1 MKQQRKTSFARHGS
15 RQRCLGA
22 RRTTWRLVVS
32 PLPEGRSALRPA
44 PRQKIL
50 SGVLAGRRA
59 WLHRGSPGQS
69 LVEFALVLPVL
80 MLILILLI
88 TIPGFG
94 AWDQLVASN
103 IADQAAQDGANATAN
118 ATYANE
124 QTVACRVAVPEAT
137 QQMRQSALALQSLS
151 VTCRADD
158 ASGNPNNPADYGVE
172 GFRRIVVTISY
183 SMRLFLPGAVTLS
196 ETVTGWARIERATG
210 P

>member
-1 MKQQRKTSFARHGS
+1 MKRSNTFQHRQGLEILWRPRKSS
-15 RQRCLGA
+15 R
-22 RRTTWRLVVS
+22 
-32 PLPEGRSALRPA
+32 
-44 PRQKIL
+44 
-50 SGVLAGRRA
+50 
-59 WLHRGSPGQS
+59 GQN

-103 IADQAAQDGANATAN
+103 IADQAAQDGANATFN

-124 QTVACRVAVPEAT
+124 QTVACQVAIPEAT
-137 QQMRQSALALQSLS
+137 QQMRQTALALQSLK

-158 ASGNPNNPADYGVE
+158 ASGNPSNPGNYGVE

-183 SMRLFLPGAVTLS
+183 SMRLLLPGAVTLS
-196 ETVTGWARIERATG
+196 GTVNGWARIERATG

>member
-1 MKQQRKTSFARHGS
+1 MKHRRKTTLVRHGS
-15 RQRCLGA
+15 RQRL
-22 RRTTWRLVVS
+22 
-32 PLPEGRSALRPA
+32 
-44 PRQKIL
+44 
-50 SGVLAGRRA
+50 LAGRCALRH
-59 WLHRGSPGQS
+59 WRSQGQS

-158 ASGNPNNPADYGVE
+158 ASGNPSNPGDYGVE

>member
-1 MKQQRKTSFARHGS
+1 MNQRRTLSIWGS
-15 RQRCLGA
+15 RTCH
-22 RRTTWRLVVS
+22 
-32 PLPEGRSALRPA
+32 ALRFSRPGLIWQNS
-44 PRQKIL
+44 R
-50 SGVLAGRRA
+50 
-59 WLHRGSPGQS
+59 GQS
-69 LVEFALVLPVL
+69 LVEFALVLPIL

-118 ATYANE
+118 ATYSNE
-124 QTVACRVAVPEAT
+124 EAIACQVAIPEAT
-137 QQMRQSALALQSLS
+137 QQMRQTALALQSLK

-158 ASGNPNNPADYGVE
+158 ASGNPSNPGNYGVE

-183 SMRLFLPGAVTLS
+183 SMRLLLPGAVTLS
-196 ETVTGWARIERATG
+196 GTVSGWARIERATG